1 MMKTRPEVHGVLNV
15 NKPAGMTSH
24 DVVDAVRRIL
34 GMQRI
39 GHTGTL
45 DPQATGV
52 LPVCVGRATRIAQYL
67 TQAEKEYVM
76 TLRLGITTDT
86 LDAAGKET
94 SRADAVHVRRED
106 VEAILPRFVGEIL
119 QVPPIYSA
127 KKHQGERLYRLARRG
142 EVVERPPVPVKVF
155 ALEMLGFEAPDVHLK
170 ATCSKGTYARSLCDD
185 IGRALGCGGHLYAL
199 RRTRAGRFLLEG
211 AVTLDGLEERVR
223 TGRLGEV
230 LMSIAEALAHLPG
243 VRVAPEAGPL
253 ILHGNA
259 VTAGM
264 VAQFPA
270 EVSRGTLVRVLGF
283 RKQLLSLAEAAVTS
297 EEFGACEPTRMV
309 LAPVRVFSSA
319 G

>member
-1 MMKTRPEVHGVLNV
+1 V
-15 NKPAGMTSH
+15 
-24 DVVDAVRRIL
+24 
-34 GMQRI
+34 
-39 GHTGTL
+39 
-45 DPQATGV
+45 
-52 LPVCVGRATRIAQYL
+52 
-67 TQAEKEYVM
+67 
-76 TLRLGITTDT
+76 
-86 LDAAGKET
+86 
-94 SRADAVHVRRED
+94 
-106 VEAILPRFVGEIL
+106 
-119 QVPPIYSA
+119 
-127 KKHQGERLYRLARRG
+127 
-142 EVVERPPVPVKVF
+142 
-155 ALEMLGFEAPDVHLK
+155 
-170 ATCSKGTYARSLCDD
+170 
-185 IGRALGCGGHLYAL
+185 L
-199 RRTRAGRFLLEG
+199 RRTRAGRFSLDG
-211 AVTLDGLEERVR
+211 AVTLEGLEERVR

-319 G
+319 A